1 MYHLGVAYYNGDG
14 VAVDDS
20 LSYAWFILAS
30 EAGNQSAPEAVK
42 RAESELKP
50 VTIDKAFKKIAE
62 MYENGGSLPENQAEV
77 ARWWSRAAARGDQDA
92 QVGLGLTLVSGQGA
106 PSDVARG
113 RHLCNEAAKKNNHRA
128 EYCMGYIYQ
137 RGLGVTRD
145 AKKARS
151 WYGRSAAKGEIQAIR
166 TLALMEATGDGGK
179 IDRVDAFLLY
189 AKLAETGDQ
198 DALHSLA
205 KLKKEITPKEWELL
219 QKPLLHLRIDPAKL
233 DLVLQKM
240 DTTATAAPFGSN

>member
-1 MYHLGVAYYNGDG
+1 MLLSIPMSTTASYTLSLHDALPISRDDRLAAQWYRRAAEQGNSEAQDALGTKYLVGHGLEQNKEEAVKWFRKSARQGNGSAMYHLGVAYYNGDG

-62 MYENGGSLPENQAEV
+62 MYENGGSLPENQAEA

-137 RGLGVTRD
+137 RGLGV
-145 AKKARS
+145 
-151 WYGRSAAKGEIQAIR
+151 
-166 TLALMEATGDGGK
+166 
-179 IDRVDAFLLY
+179 
-189 AKLAETGDQ
+189 
-198 DALHSLA
+198 
-205 KLKKEITPKEWELL
+205 
-219 QKPLLHLRIDPAKL
+219 
-233 DLVLQKM
+233 
-240 DTTATAAPFGSN
+240 